1 MRGGRWRLTWVMA
14 GVVVAGCLLGAGFL
28 WAQSQPKF
36 PVPMPAPKTEAPP
49 APEAAPASPA
59 APVATPPAASSPSN
73 VPAGARDPFEPLVKK
88 PNPGEERRLQ
98 EIAGLRLVG
107 IVWDPKSPDQIRA
120 LVETPDGLGY
130 YLRANEERFGGRVVA
145 IDRARVQF
153 QVREQVPG
161 GQSRLR
167 TIELKLPKP
176 EGQ

>member
-1 MRGGRWRLTWVMA
+1 MRGGGQRRVTRIAGGIALT
-14 GVVVAGCLLGAGFL
+14 GSLLGSGLL

-36 PVPMPAPKTEAPP
+36 PVPMPAPKTEA
-49 APEAAPASPA
+49 APATGAAPA
-59 APVATPPAASSPSN
+59 APVPASPEAPPSSN
-73 VPAGARDPFEPLVKK
+73 VPAGARDPFDPLVKK
-88 PNPGEERRLQ
+88 PNPGDERRLQ

-107 IVWDPKSPDQIRA
+107 ILWDPKSRDEIRA

-145 IDRARVQF
+145 IDRDRVQF
-153 QVREQVPG
+153 QVREQIPG

-167 TIELKLPKP
+167 TIELRLPKP